1 MAKESRLVH
10 RPIQRPNLIP
20 FMNLMSAL
28 IPFLLATAAF
38 TSIAVID
45 INLPPSA
52 QPGKKKKE
60 EKPKKKEED
69 LTLTVL
75 ISDQGFTV
83 GARGGFLPTVKKE
96 GGKYNYEKLAEQLK
110 KVKESF
116 QGREEII
123 ITSEPDIIYEVIIKV
138 MDQCR
143 ENGFP
148 NISIGAVQ

>member
-1 MAKESRLVH
+1 MPKESRLVH
-10 RPIQRPNLIP
+10 KPITLMNLIP

-52 QPGKKKKE
+52 TPGKKKE
-60 EKPKKKEED
+60 DKPKKKEED
-69 LTLTVL
+69 LVLTVL

-96 GGKYNYEKLAEQLK
+96 GGKYSYEKLAEQLT

-116 QGREEII
+116 QDREEII
-123 ITSEPDIIYEVIIKV
+123 ITSEPDIVYEVIIKV

-148 NISIGAVQ
+148 NITIGAVQ